1 MTRFSFCVEDDCWSQ
16 EVDSLVRERKA
27 EMRKNEASRQ
37 NQSSRKGE
45 EKPLHRELWADN
57 LVVKH
62 KGTGI

>member
-1 MTRFSFCVEDDCWSQ
+1 MLGQ
-16 EVDSLVRERKA
+16 EGDSLVRERKA
-27 EMRKNEASRQ
+27 EMRKNEASRK

-45 EKPLHRELWADN
+45 EKLLHRKLWADN